1 MLAHCVY
8 FSLQDNSQEAI
19 ARLIEACK
27 RHLREHTGVV
37 HFSVGTLNRELDRP
51 VNERDFDV
59 ALHLFFATHR
69 WHDAYQV
76 SAAHQQFVR
85 ENESN
90 WKRVRVFDSDVESM

>member
-1 MLAHCVY
+1 M
-8 FSLQDNSQEAI
+8 QEIPAGSP
-19 ARLIEACK
+19 
-27 RHLREHTGVV
+27 GVV

-51 VNERDFDV
+51 INERDFDV
-59 ALHLFFATHR
+59 ALHLVFAPHR

-90 WKRVRVFDSDVESM
+90 WKLVRVVDSDVESE